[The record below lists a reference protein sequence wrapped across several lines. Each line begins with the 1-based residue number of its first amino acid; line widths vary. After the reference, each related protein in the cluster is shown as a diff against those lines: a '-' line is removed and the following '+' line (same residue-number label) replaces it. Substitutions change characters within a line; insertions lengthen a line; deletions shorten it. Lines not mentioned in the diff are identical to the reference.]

1 MAVLGLCTKIKKGDG
16 TAFGARFLHDFSKKN
31 VSYLIL
37 YRLTSSMSHLFSL
50 SNEIG
55 YSVLISTIAGVINF
69 KIYLKY
75 KNLKMLRTRRVF

>member
-16 TAFGARFLHDFSKKN
+16 TAFGARFLHDFSEKN

-55 YSVLISTIAGVINF
+55 Y
-69 KIYLKY
+69 
-75 KNLKMLRTRRVF
+75 